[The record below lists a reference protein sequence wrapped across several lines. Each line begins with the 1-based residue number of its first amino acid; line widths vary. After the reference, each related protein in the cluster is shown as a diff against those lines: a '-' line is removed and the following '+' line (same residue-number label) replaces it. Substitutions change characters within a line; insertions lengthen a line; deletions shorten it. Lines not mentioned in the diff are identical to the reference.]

1 MPAWHYADGGYY
13 DNTGLGTAMRWLD
26 AAMRGRES
34 EFANRTIAFIRIR
47 SSPLVNDAAP
57 KERAWAY
64 DLVGPVLTLLNVR
77 TAGQRDRAETELEFL
92 RRLWC
97 RQNVNIEPFEFGFD
111 LPRPD
116 GRGMKNPP
124 LSWQLTA
131 AEVSDLNAAWNQP
144 RNQDELKRYLAM
156 RTASGGQGCTA
167 VR

>member
-1 MPAWHYADGGYY
+1 MGV
-13 DNTGLGTAMRWLD
+13 AMRWLD
-26 AAMRGRES
+26 AAMRGREN

-47 SSPLVNDAAP
+47 STPLANDAAP

-131 AEVSDLNAAWNQP
+131 AEVADLASAWSQ
-144 RNQDELKRYLAM
+144 RKNQDELNRYLGL
-156 RTASGGQGCTA
+156 RTASAAQGCA
-167 VR
+167 VVR